1 MSIIS
6 IIIPVYNAE
15 KTIESTI
22 NSVLNQTFIDFEL
35 IVINDG
41 STDSTLEIVH
51 KITDPRLKIFS
62 YANANQAA
70 SRNRGIAKATGE
82 YIAFLDA
89 DDLWTPDK
97 LESQINLLK
106 NNSTAAVVYSW
117 TNCINEFNQ
126 FLYPGTRANFSGNV
140 YQNLLLADFISNGSN
155 ALIRKQALEEVGVF
169 DVELPVAEDWD
180 LWLRLAYRYPFV
192 VVPQPQV
199 FYRQSPQSS
208 SSNLVKQET
217 AMLKVIEQAFNQV
230 PEDFK
235 PLQSISLGN
244 AYKYLTCKSLQAQ
257 PSRKAA
263 LKTLQFLRNAIEYDS
278 SLLRSKVM
286 IKIGLK
292 IAIMSLFS
300 PKNAEKL
307 LSYVQTVLNTNT
319 LLGYIKLN
327 P

>member
-1 MSIIS
+1 MIS

-126 FLYPGTRANFSGNV
+126 FL
-140 YQNLLLADFISNGSN
+140 
-155 ALIRKQALEEVGVF
+155 
-169 DVELPVAEDWD
+169 
-180 LWLRLAYRYPFV
+180 
-192 VVPQPQV
+192 
-199 FYRQSPQSS
+199 
-208 SSNLVKQET
+208 
-217 AMLKVIEQAFNQV
+217 
-230 PEDFK
+230 
-235 PLQSISLGN
+235 
-244 AYKYLTCKSLQAQ
+244 
-257 PSRKAA
+257 
-263 LKTLQFLRNAIEYDS
+263 
-278 SLLRSKVM
+278 
-286 IKIGLK
+286 
-292 IAIMSLFS
+292 
-300 PKNAEKL
+300 
-307 LSYVQTVLNTNT
+307 
-319 LLGYIKLN
+319 
-327 P
+327 